1 MNILK
6 LCCGKTNVFLG
17 NKSMDK
23 TKPCCEP
30 PLRVIEIVV
39 FMKYYGYKDYKS
51 FSKTVFEDNSDT
63 DCTLRHADRNTT
75 LMNLVVRKIEYAAV
89 HSMDDKNK
97 IKNKKDTTMSDQ
109 L

>member
-51 FSKTVFEDNSDT
+51 FSKTVFEHSSDT

-75 LMNLVVRKIEYAAV
+75 LMNRVVRKNRICCCTQYE
-89 HSMDDKNK
+89 
-97 IKNKKDTTMSDQ
+97 
-109 L
+109 